1 MIWVATMGGKLDRL
15 DPNRLG
21 NDRVYALFD
30 SRGAALLS
38 SQYASGTGT
47 HDGSKDLPQPVVIA
61 IGMGRSG
68 HSRLI
73 PGFQNHL
80 LPAVDW
86 AENLESC
93 GAQVGNHIISV

>member
-1 MIWVATMGGKLDRL
+1 MSEKRHS
-15 DPNRLG
+15 DP
-21 NDRVYALFD
+21 
-30 SRGAALLS
+30 
-38 SQYASGTGT
+38 GTGAQ
-47 HDGSKDLPQPVVIA
+47 DGMKDLPQPVVIA
-61 IGMGRSG
+61 ISMGRSG